1 MTNKLVDQNTD
12 ILITEI
18 KDLINQAK
26 GHIVHIAAS
35 SMTTLYWRIGKRL
48 KEDILGSR
56 RAEYGQN
63 IITNLAKILAAEY
76 GKGFTYS
83 GLTRMVRFYEQF
95 AEAEIVATV
104 SQQLTWSHIVE
115 LLPIEDISKREYYAY
130 MSINEAWSVRTLR
143 SNINK
148 MTYER
153 SSLAKQ
159 SSQVTRELISTIKTN
174 QTFLPEIVLKDPYLL
189 DFLELP
195 DEHYESDLENAILN
209 KIEQFILELG
219 AGFSFISRQKRMTI
233 DNDHFYLDLLFYN
246 RKLKRLVAIEL
257 KTGRFKAEYKGQME
271 LYLAWLKKNECF
283 EGENSP
289 IGIILC
295 SEKSQAQVELLEMSS
310 SGIHVAEYWSALPPI
325 QVFEKKIQ
333 EIVIE
338 AKKLYDKKEEIKN
351 VQ

>member
-1 MTNKLVDQNTD
+1 MTNKIIKHDTGELLDD
-12 ILITEI
+12 IKNLIA
-18 KDLINQAK
+18 QAK
-26 GHIVHIAAS
+26 GHIVHIASS

-48 KEDILGSR
+48 KDDILGEQ
-56 RAEYGQN
+56 RAEYGLN
-63 IITNLAKILAAEY
+63 IINNLAKILAAEY

-83 GLTRMVRFYEQF
+83 GLTRMVRFYEKF
-95 AEAEIVATV
+95 SEAEIVTTL

-115 LLPIEDISKREYYAY
+115 LLPIEISKRDYYVY
-130 MSINEAWSVRTLR
+130 MSINERWSVRELR

-159 SSQVTRELISTIKTN
+159 LPQVTKELISAIKLN
-174 QTFLPEIVLKDPYLL
+174 QSFLPEIVLKDPYLL

-195 DEHYESDLENAILN
+195 DQHYESDLENAILN

-219 AGFSFISRQKRMTI
+219 VGFSFVSRQKKMTI

-271 LYLAWLKKNECF
+271 LYLGWLKRNECF
-283 EGENSP
+283 AGENPP

-295 SEKSQAQVELLEMSS
+295 SEKSQAQIELLEMSS

-325 QVFEKKIQ
+325 RVSGRIGRKYTLRNSLF
-333 EIVIE
+333 
-338 AKKLYDKKEEIKN
+338 N
-351 VQ
+351 